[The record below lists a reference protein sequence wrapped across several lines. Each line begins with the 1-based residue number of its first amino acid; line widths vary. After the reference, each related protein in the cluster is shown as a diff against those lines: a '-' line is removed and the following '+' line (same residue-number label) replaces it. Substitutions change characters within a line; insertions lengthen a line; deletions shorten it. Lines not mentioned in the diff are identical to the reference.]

1 MRCWPIVLSE
11 TSLRV
16 VESILESQPKVL
28 AAWLFGSQVSGRAR
42 PDSDVDIA
50 VLCKDALSLQEQ
62 LGLTAELER
71 ALGVERVD
79 LVTVDA
85 SQPVLAFEAISGR
98 PIFTRSLHERAAFIS
113 LVSRVYEDVMVNL
126 KKTLSYRK
134 DS

>member
-1 MRCWPIVLSE
+1 MLSE